1 MSEKK
6 KSALRWAGFGLGAL
20 ASLPISALS
29 FMGNQWLGLPFIA
42 FNLLDYLTRVL
53 PRLMVFVG
61 IDRLL
66 QGSQQVTTPN
76 LGAIDAI
83 FQPFLAVLLVA
94 VLSGVFG
101 LILTNIGRKKAERAQ
116 KLPLYGLIG
125 GAVLWV
131 LFALMVN
138 YLGYPPAGQLWSI
151 VGLGVLTLLWGVFLG
166 WTLKFILFS
175 PPAEAETDLSRRRAL
190 YIAGTSAAA
199 LVAGGLGFL
208 SPRKQAGEQ
217 AQVSGGETS
226 GGGSIFKAEA
236 DATPPSID
244 VIGVAETNG
253 PAASP
258 SLSDLTGR
266 IMAAPGTRPEITS
279 ARDFYNIDINT
290 DPPELNENTWDVAFK
305 GLVDRPTRMSI
316 ADFKS
321 FPEYSQLITIGC
333 ISNAVGGGLVSTAKW
348 TGVRLRDVLS
358 EIGLSS
364 NAQEL
369 YITAADGFYESV
381 SMEDMMDPR
390 TLLVYEMNNQP
401 LPYEHGFPLRIYI
414 PNRFGMKQPKW
425 ITTMEAINEEGPGY
439 WVDRGWSAEA
449 IVRTTSVIDN
459 VAVDAIENDRVP
471 IGGIAW
477 AGARGISK
485 IEVQVD
491 DGEWAEAQL
500 RTPALSPLT
509 WIQWRYDWPVESG
522 GHTARVRATDGNGDP
537 QVSESTG
544 RRPDGSTGIDEVD
557 FTIS

>member
-6 KSALRWAGFGLGAL
+6 KSALGWAGFGLGAL

-29 FMGNQWLGLPFIA
+29 FLGNQWLGLPFIA
-42 FNLLDYLTRVL
+42 FNLLDYFTRVL

-76 LGAIDAI
+76 LGAINAI
-83 FQPFLAVLLVA
+83 FQPVLAVLLVA
-94 VLSGVFG
+94 VLSGLVG
-101 LILTNIGRKKAERAQ
+101 LILTSIARKKAERAEH
-116 KLPLYGLIG
+116 LPLYGLVSG
-125 GAVLWV
+125 VVLWA
-131 LFALMVN
+131 LFALMIN
-138 YLGYPPAGQLWSI
+138 YLGYPPAGPIWSVI
-151 VGLGVLTLLWGVFLG
+151 GLGVLSLLWGAFLG
-166 WTLKFILFS
+166 WTLKFTLFL

-190 YIAGTSAAA
+190 YVAGTSIAA
-199 LVAGGLGFL
+199 LAAGGLGFL
-208 SPRKQAGEQ
+208 FPRKQTGSQ
-217 AQVSGGETS
+217 PQVSVGETS
-226 GGGSIFKAEA
+226 GGGSIFKADA
-236 DATPPSID
+236 DAISPSIEG
-244 VIGVAETNG
+244 IGVADTSG

-258 SLSDLTGR
+258 SASELAGR

-290 DPPELNENTWDVAFK
+290 DPPELNENTWDVEFK
-305 GLVDRPTRMSI
+305 GLFGNPTRMSI

-321 FPEYSQLITIGC
+321 FPAYSQLITIGC
-333 ISNAVGGGLVSTAKW
+333 ISNSVGGNLVSTAKW

-358 EIGLSS
+358 DLGLGSG
-364 NAQEL
+364 AQEL

-425 ITTMEAINEEGPGY
+425 ITSIEAIDREGPGY

-491 DGEWAEAQL
+491 QEPWTEAQL

-509 WIQWRYDWPVESG
+509 WVQWRYDWPVQSG
-522 GHTARVRATDGNGDP
+522 GHTVRVRAVDGNGDP

-544 RRPDGSTGIDEVD
+544 RRPDGSTGIDEVN
-557 FTIS
+557 FTVS